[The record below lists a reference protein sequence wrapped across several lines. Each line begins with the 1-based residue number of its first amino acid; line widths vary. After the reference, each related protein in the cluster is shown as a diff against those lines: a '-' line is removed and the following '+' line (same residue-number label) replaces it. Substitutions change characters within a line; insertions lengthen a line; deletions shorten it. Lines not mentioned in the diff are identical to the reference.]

1 MNIKNFDSEIQALYD
16 EVLTTRTTMSSSYI
30 NACNRFIRRAKRRMT
45 RIFWAAPTTIL
56 QMRIIF

>member
-16 EVLTTRTTMSSSYI
+16 EVLTTRTTMSNSYI
-30 NACNRFIRRAKRRMT
+30 NACNRFIRRAKEADDQNLLGCA
-45 RIFWAAPTTIL
+45 ITTL